1 MKMMKY
7 LNKLQRQNK
16 IEETCTHVDLLDQ
29 KDLVQFITMF
39 GKS

>member
-1 MKMMKY
+1 MMKY
-7 LNKLQRQNK
+7 LNKLNRQNE
-16 IEETCTHVDLLDQ
+16 IEEAYTLVDLLDQ

>member
-1 MKMMKY
+1 MMKY
-7 LNKLQRQNK
+7 SNKLNRQNE
-16 IEETCTHVDLLDQ
+16 IEEAYTHVDLLDQ